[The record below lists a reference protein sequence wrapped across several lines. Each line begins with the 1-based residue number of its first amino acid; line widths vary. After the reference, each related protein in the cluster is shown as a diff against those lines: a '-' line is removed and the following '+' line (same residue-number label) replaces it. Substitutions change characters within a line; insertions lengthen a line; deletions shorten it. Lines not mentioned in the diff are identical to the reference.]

1 MCCVASHLF
10 FPGGSSSKHV
20 WPKTWPGSEREDDAC
35 AAPARHTSFLP
46 SFYSLL
52 SDASVLFRKYD
63 GPLPRVRRSF
73 RSSQQQKTRTNKQ
86 HVTYTG
92 PWPLA
97 PGPREYGIFQVRNH
111 STRIDVEFDGTR
123 ALRPLVSVLQPQP
136 VERTTTTTRR
146 RRRRFPSSQSVFSV
160 VPFQLFS
167 TPHH

>member
-1 MCCVASHLF
+1 MAKDLARFGVGARRRRLCC
-10 FPGGSSSKHV
+10 P
-20 WPKTWPGSEREDDAC
+20 P
-35 AAPARHTSFLP
+35 LP

-52 SDASVLFRKYD
+52 SDASVLFRTYD

-136 VERTTTTTRR
+136 VERTTTTIDDEEEEKKI
-146 RRRRFPSSQSVFSV
+146 PLLSVSLLCRPFSV
-160 VPFQLFS
+160 VLHTAPLNFWRF
-167 TPHH
+167 

>member
-1 MCCVASHLF
+1 MAKDLARFGVGARRRRLCC
-10 FPGGSSSKHV
+10 PC
-20 WPKTWPGSEREDDAC
+20 PP
-35 AAPARHTSFLP
+35 LP
-46 SFYSLL
+46 SFLL
-52 SDASVLFRKYD
+52 FPAVRSDASVLFRTYD

-123 ALRPLVSVLQPQP
+123 ALRPLVSILQPQP
-136 VERTTTTTRR
+136 VERTTTTRR